1 MSPRTGRPKLENK
14 KGTQVTA
21 RMDAETIK
29 KLEFCMKTL
38 NLTKAE
44 VLRQGVEKVYETIKK

>member
-1 MSPRTGRPKLENK
+1 MPPKMGRPKSDNP
-14 KGTQVTA
+14 KGVQVTA
-21 RMDAETIK
+21 RMDEKTIE

-38 NLTKAE
+38 GLTKAE